1 MDGFGGHDDQAFQ
14 QDQGWQPEV
23 VEQHDQGEQNEN
35 PGGGKRRL
43 GRGLSAL
50 LGGRSND
57 GERIIEGEEN
67 FESSS
72 SSSDSSHIDVELI
85 ERNPSQPRKQFS
97 EVALNDLAN
106 SIKMHGLLQPVL
118 VRPHEGKYQL
128 IAGERRWLAAKQAG
142 LTAIPCRVLE
152 LSDQYVAEAALE
164 ENLKREDLNALE
176 KGEAFKEMLD
186 RFSLRIEDLA
196 ARMSMDRSTVTNLIR
211 LLELSEPVKEE
222 LRNDRITNGHARAL
236 LAVTDHE
243 AQADLC
249 RQIIDQKASV
259 RKTEKLVKDW
269 QKQGE
274 EGAETIPF
282 PGNDQG
288 EKKGPPEMS
297 NHLLSLQEQLRQ
309 ILGAQVEIK
318 LKTNDSGQI
327 QIPFT
332 SNEDFER
339 ILNVVRRAA

>member
-1 MDGFGGHDDQAFQ
+1 MDGYGEQENHEF
-14 QDQGWQPEV
+14 
-23 VEQHDQGEQNEN
+23 QHDQGFQPEQHNQ
-35 PGGGKRRL
+35 GGQEEAPVTARRRL

-50 LGGRSND
+50 LGTGSSE
-57 GERIIEGEEN
+57 GERVIEGEER
-67 FESSS
+67 FEGIGP
-72 SSSDSSHIDVELI
+72 DANHIDVELI
-85 ERNPSQPRKQFS
+85 ERNPSQPRKQFN
-97 EVALNDLAN
+97 EVAMNDLSQ

-186 RFSLRIEDLA
+186 RFSLRVEDLA

-211 LLELSEPVKEE
+211 LLDLSEPVKEE

-236 LAVTDHE
+236 LAVADHE
-243 AQADLC
+243 AQANLC
-249 RQIIDQKASV
+249 QQIISQKASV
-259 RKTEKLVKDW
+259 RKTEQLVK
-269 QKQGE
+269 QLQQQGE
-274 EGAETIPF
+274 NAEVIPF
-282 PGNDQG
+282 PGTETK
-288 EKKGPPEMS
+288 EKKQAPELS

-309 ILGAQVEIK
+309 VLGAQVEIK
-318 LKTNDSGQI
+318 LKTDDSGQI
-327 QIPFT
+327 VIPFN

-339 ILNVVRRAA
+339 ILSVVRNAA